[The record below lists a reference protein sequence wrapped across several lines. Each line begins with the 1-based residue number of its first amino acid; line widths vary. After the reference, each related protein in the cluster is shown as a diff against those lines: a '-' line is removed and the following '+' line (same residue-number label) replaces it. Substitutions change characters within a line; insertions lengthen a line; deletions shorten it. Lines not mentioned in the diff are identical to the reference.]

1 MGWEQDVINT
11 LYEYYET
18 DTSTTKDIWVTNPK
32 LHNFVRQTFIKEFY
46 FNPDDEHDSLAHFEF
61 LRHIMYTICNYIE
74 NDDYLNFIT
83 RILITIL
90 EDGNGIS
97 KEHHI
102 WNTTKL
108 YNLVKLPE
116 VLYYFED
123 KDDAIIKLSNGR
135 VKAFIEAILDGK
147 IDKTICIQMK
157 QIIDSNT
164 RRVSSSRSRVS
175 RVTSSTDNKLGEGH
189 KKRTTRRHKK
199 RHKKKDKKRR
209 TKK

>member
-46 FNPDDEHDSLAHFEF
+46 FNPKNTQDSLAHFKF
-61 LRHIMYTICNYIE
+61 LRHILYTICNYIE
-74 NDDYLNFIT
+74 NNEYLNFIT

-108 YNLVKLPE
+108 YNLVSLPD
-116 VLYYFED
+116 LIYYFED
-123 KDDAIIKLSNGR
+123 KDDSIIKLSNGR

-147 IDKTICIQMK
+147 IDKTICVQMK

-164 RRVSSSRSRVS
+164 RRVSRVS
-175 RVTSSTDNKLGEGH
+175 SSTNNKLGEGH

-199 RHKKKDKKRR
+199 RHKKKDKKGR

>member
-11 LYEYYET
+11 LYEYYEK

-32 LHNFVRQTFIKEFY
+32 LHKFVRQTFIKEFY
-46 FNPDDEHDSLAHFEF
+46 FNPKNNQDSLAHFNF
-61 LRHIMYTICNYIE
+61 LRHIMYTICDYIE
-74 NDDYLNFIT
+74 NNEYLNFIT

-97 KEHHI
+97 KEHNI

-116 VLYYFED
+116 LLYYFED

-147 IDKTICIQMK
+147 IDKTICVQMK

-164 RRVSSSRSRVS
+164 SRVS
-175 RVTSSTDNKLGEGH
+175 RVSSSTDNKLGEGH
-189 KKRTTRRHKK
+189 KKITTKK
-199 RHKKKDKKRR
+199 HKKKNKKRR
-209 TKK
+209 TKRTKNK